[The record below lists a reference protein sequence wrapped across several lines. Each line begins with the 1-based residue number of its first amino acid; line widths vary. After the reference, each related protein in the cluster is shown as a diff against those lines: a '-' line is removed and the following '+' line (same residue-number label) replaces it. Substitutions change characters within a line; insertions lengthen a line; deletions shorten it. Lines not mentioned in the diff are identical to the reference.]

1 MTVSSQAHAKTHLIS
16 VPYQQVNGG
25 ANGAEST
32 VHEAMA
38 GSIAHG

>member
-1 MTVSSQAHAKTHLIS
+1 MTGSSLIQRTTHLAR
-16 VPYQQVNGG
+16 VPYQQVNVG